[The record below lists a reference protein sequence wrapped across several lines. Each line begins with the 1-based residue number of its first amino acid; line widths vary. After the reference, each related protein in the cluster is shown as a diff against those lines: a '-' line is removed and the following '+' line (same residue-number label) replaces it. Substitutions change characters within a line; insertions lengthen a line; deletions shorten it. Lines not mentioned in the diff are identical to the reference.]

1 VTNPQGA
8 RCDVYDN
15 QVNVFGRDPKTGFAR
30 RPLDNVGV
38 QYGLVAFN
46 KGIISAEQ
54 FLELNQNMGGYN
66 DQGNISA
73 TRMTGDANAL
83 RIAYATGQ
91 VNSGSG
97 GLALV
102 PIIDI
107 RAYADTFPDIH
118 DEYRSFVT
126 RARLITTNGSA
137 DNQVMMTF
145 PFTTK
150 PGKNLR
156 ASFGAVAGTLVPMMD
171 QWLDNLAKEP
181 SKGATIEAIA
191 AAKPADLADAC
202 WSEDGEKFVEKRTYD
217 GNGRC
222 NQLFPPHGD
231 PRIAAGEP
239 LTENI
244 LKCALNPVN
253 AKDYTH
259 PLNPDQLA
267 RLKAIFPLGVCDFT
281 RPGIGQG
288 PMQGT
293 WRKY

>member
-1 VTNPQGA
+1 
-8 RCDVYDN
+8 
-15 QVNVFGRDPKTGFAR
+15 
-30 RPLDNVGV
+30 
-38 QYGLVAFN
+38 
-46 KGIISAEQ
+46 
-54 FLELNQNMGGYN
+54 
-66 DQGNISA
+66 
-73 TRMTGDANAL
+73 
-83 RIAYATGQ
+83 

-126 RARLITTNGSA
+126 RARLMATNGSA
-137 DNQVMMTF
+137 DNQVMITF

-150 PGKNLR
+150 PDAKLR

-171 QWLDNLAKEP
+171 RWLDNLAKEP
-181 SKGATIEAIA
+181 TNGATLAAIA
-191 AAKPADLADAC
+191 AAKPAELADAC
-202 WSEDGEKFVEKRTYD
+202 WTEDGEKIVEKRTYD
-217 GNGRC
+217 GNSRC

-244 LKCALNPVN
+244 LKCALHPVN
-253 AKDYTH
+253 PRDYSH
-259 PLNPDQLA
+259 PLTPDQLA
-267 RLKAIFPLGVCDFT
+267 RLKAIFPQGVCDFT
-281 RPGIGQG
+281 RPGIGQE
-288 PMQGT
+288 PLQGT